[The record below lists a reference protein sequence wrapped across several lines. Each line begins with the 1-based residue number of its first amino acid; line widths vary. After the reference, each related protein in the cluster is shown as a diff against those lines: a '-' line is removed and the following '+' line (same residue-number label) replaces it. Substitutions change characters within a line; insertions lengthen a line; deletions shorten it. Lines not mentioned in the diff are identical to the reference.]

1 MKNKAIVIMGIILI
15 FISLFYNSCFAEN
28 FGYIDNKDR
37 SGIISKAFSEWIET
51 FKSEDIPESKRI
63 ISYQESGA
71 SISESNPNKI
81 KAIVNFVVEPVSK
94 ENTEWNYSEPVEM
107 SFKRTKYK
115 WRKKNQ
121 CFIEMTNVNGKYR
134 VDYISNKPKNY
145 DKFMESFEQYKKE
158 YPDFGKE
165 EMAQTEKITIKP
177 DEQKKYESQEIQKIN
192 NNVTIV
198 FSILL
203 AISGGLLVFGIKK
216 YYKTIKLL

>member
-37 SGIISKAFSEWIET
+37 SGIISKTFSEWIET

-71 SISESNPNKI
+71 SISESNHNKI
-81 KAIVNFVVEPVSK
+81 KAIVNFIVEPVSK

-107 SFKRTKYK
+107 SFKGTKYK

-121 CFIEMTNVNGKYR
+121 CFIEMTNVNGEYK
-134 VDYISNKPKNY
+134 VDYILNKPKNY

-158 YPDFGKE
+158 HPDFGKE
-165 EMAQTEKITIKP
+165 KMAQTEKITIKP
-177 DEQKKYESQEIQKIN
+177 NEQNKYKSQEIQKIN

-203 AISGGLLVFGIKK
+203 VISGGLMVH
-216 YYKTIKLL
+216 YAKTHKRQAF